1 MSKHERL
8 EVESEDAREERLR
21 RLLESQ
27 DQRGPSVRAPSTS
40 TLFVPGALGREG
52 DDDSRL
58 PDLLARLDEFLPQ
71 MAAANAEL
79 EQLDDPGSVNIEME
93 RPDPHSGPYIRMDL
107 GLGVFE
113 QRRPRGGGSRSGSSS
128 SSSSSSGSSS
138 SSTGSSSS
146 LSSSSGSGQAEEQDQ
161 DGDGSAS
168 SSNNSDSENND
179 SSDTDSGPD
188 LFDILLGQA
197 AGVLPARPVRPLPRR
212 SDQQLADEQQQQTR
226 IAVISSTDATDTSAR
241 DSSG

>member
-27 DQRGPSVRAPSTS
+27 DQRAPSVRAPSTS
-40 TLFVPGALGREG
+40 TLLVPGALGREG
-52 DDDSRL
+52 DDESRL

-79 EQLDDPGSVNIEME
+79 EQLDDPGSVNIEMQ
-93 RPDPHSGPYIRMDL
+93 RLDPRSGPYIRMDL

-113 QRRPRGGGSRSGSSS
+113 QRRPRGGGSRSSSAS

-146 LSSSSGSGQAEEQDQ
+146 LSSSSGSGQAEEQD
-161 DGDGSAS
+161 GTS
-168 SSNNSDSENND
+168 SSNSSDSENND

-197 AGVLPARPVRPLPRR
+197 AGVLPARPTRPLPRR
-212 SDQQLADEQQQQTR
+212 GVQQLTDEQQQQPR
-226 IAVISSTDATDTSAR
+226 IAVISSTDATDTPGR
-241 DSSG
+241 DS